1 MRNANEIKYVTYPCL
16 GVGMLFGN
24 EQFIRS
30 RTYSIILAG
39 PSSTVSSQDPSATFT
54 IGWAIPTSLPEVPA
68 LSHWRVDL
76 SCASIA
82 GIVNVNSS
90 GGRAQ
95 VDGYLHTTSTKK
107 KHKKHMKSTALDS
120 TWHVNNSLG
129 WYRTVWMVL
138 VKVTIGEL
146 LGMLKMPWV
155 HVVEIGPPLASV
167 KLIRANTHRD
177 FLVGQWSFSS
187 GESKENILN
196 VKLNLE

>member
-1 MRNANEIKYVTYPCL
+1 MSRMLRLYNIPLIPLWDTMADSSHPDNRLEAVFNWKHWTWEICVINSNEIKYVTYPCL
-16 GVGMLFGN
+16 GVGMLFGSD
-24 EQFIRS
+24 QFIRS

-39 PSSTVSSQDPSATFT
+39 PSSTFSSQDPSATST

-82 GIVNVNSS
+82 GIVNVNQS
-90 GGRAQ
+90 GARAR

-129 WYRTVWMVL
+129 WYRTV
-138 VKVTIGEL
+138 
-146 LGMLKMPWV
+146 
-155 HVVEIGPPLASV
+155 
-167 KLIRANTHRD
+167 
-177 FLVGQWSFSS
+177 
-187 GESKENILN
+187 
-196 VKLNLE
+196 